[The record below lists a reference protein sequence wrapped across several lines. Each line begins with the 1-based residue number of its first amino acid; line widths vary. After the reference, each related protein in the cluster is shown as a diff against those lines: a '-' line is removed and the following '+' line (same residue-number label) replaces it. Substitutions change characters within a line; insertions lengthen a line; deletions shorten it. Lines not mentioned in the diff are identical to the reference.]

1 MGDRRPRL
9 SPERSSARFEFGRQS
24 KADGSASPRTVQT
37 RPAERLSALLR
48 RKLIDPALK
57 FVIRFA
63 VHVVGCPAACESP
76 SDRGESMRCSLW
88 RAALAGSAL
97 GLSVFPLSLSA
108 SARDVVLPAGT
119 LLQCT
124 LNEPNFST
132 ATVAVGDP
140 VLCHLRGVTE
150 FGQQAFPRGSY
161 LVGHLDSAK
170 DPGHF
175 WGKGYLKIQFDRIG
189 LPTGDL
195 PLEAKVIST
204 RGYKVDKQGKIDGK
218 GHATRDVVEW
228 LLPPLWPW
236 KVIMLPARGPR
247 PTLKGETV
255 LSLRLMDDVQI
266 PQLAQTFGPNC
277 NFFTHAQN
285 DSYQPSAYD
294 SDVPQFA
301 VRTASVAVGAGQFSG
316 QVQASYAN
324 VITRTLPSTNVAPG
338 MPVFVLN
345 TGTVLAVSGYG
356 YQDSRISYSLVG
368 GGSGVIN
375 ASDVDWSSTTRL
387 NEKRGVRL
395 SLHAA
400 HTSPGTP
407 GL

>member
-1 MGDRRPRL
+1 MKSRL
-9 SPERSSARFEFGRQS
+9 
-24 KADGSASPRTVQT
+24 
-37 RPAERLSALLR
+37 L
-48 RKLIDPALK
+48 
-57 FVIRFA
+57 
-63 VHVVGCPAACESP
+63 H
-76 SDRGESMRCSLW
+76 
-88 RAALAGSAL
+88 AALALSVL
-97 GLSVFPLSLSA
+97 GLTVFSLSA
-108 SARDVVLPAGT
+108 SARDIVLPAGT

-124 LNEPNFST
+124 LNEPNMST
-132 ATVAVGDP
+132 ASMDVGDP

-204 RGYKVDKQGKIDGK
+204 RGYRVDKQGKIDGK
-218 GHATRDVVEW
+218 GHPRRDVIEW
-228 LLPPLWPW
+228 MLPPLWPW

-266 PQLAQTFGPNC
+266 PQVAKTFGPNWH
-277 NFFTHAQN
+277 FFSRDRDQSQN
-285 DSYQPSAYD
+285 YQPSVYD
-294 SDVPQFA
+294 NKPQ
-301 VRTASVAVGAGQFSG
+301 VMYRNTSVDGTVSTQMTTG
-316 QVQASYAN
+316 QVQASYASL
-324 VITRTLPSTNVAPG
+324 VTRAIPSVANSAPG

-345 TGTVLAVSGYG
+345 NGTVLAVSGYG
-356 YQDSRISYSLVG
+356 YQDSRISYSLVDG
-368 GGSGVIN
+368 GTGVIST
-375 ASDVDWSSTTRL
+375 SDIDWSTTTRL

-400 HTSPGTP
+400 HEPQGTP
-407 GL
+407 GF